1 MLLASNGNLIDAI
14 GEFMNHSGTLS
25 LDWGIEAYR
34 NQTNWYRLGRC
45 KVWNSTLEWYNDL
58 RSTFNERYRGGWVV
72 GCLDSRLFT
81 TVRVQSSIRCC
92 LLSIFKAPRHLS
104 FPNSC
109 ETLIFID
116 YRVKKCTS
124 ALSFKWRIE
133 VSFDCFFDKLINSF
147 LPMDIIIIDLSGVA
161 VYCSQIVD
169 EVISKWGN
177 FRWEFVEF

>member
-1 MLLASNGNLIDAI
+1 M
-14 GEFMNHSGTLS
+14 
-25 LDWGIEAYR
+25 
-34 NQTNWYRLGRC
+34 
-45 KVWNSTLEWYNDL
+45 

-116 YRVKKCTS
+116 YRVKKCIS

-133 VSFDCFFDKLINSF
+133 VSFDWFYDKFIDSF
-147 LPMDIIIIDLSGVA
+147 LFIDLIIIDLSGVA
-161 VYCSQIVD
+161 VYCSQVVD
-169 EVISKWGN
+169 EVISKWGHFCWRFFCWIVTADEKNYFRILKKYVAFLNCDCVN
-177 FRWEFVEF
+177 FVRLVRGTQCCQVRALMKSFLNSDYLLFMM